1 MEDPRNQISELHFGK
16 FPDSARLPMLGGQFK
31 DRSMRQLNMSNEDN
45 VMDQRRGKRKISGL
59 RSQLKGAFF
68 SELDATMASALKRI
82 ISNQHFRREC
92 VSKIRLLKIT
102 SVLFEEDR
110 LLT

>member
-1 MEDPRNQISELHFGK
+1 
-16 FPDSARLPMLGGQFK
+16 
-31 DRSMRQLNMSNEDN
+31 MRQLNTSNEDN
-45 VMDQRRGKRKISGL
+45 VMKEEENAKISEL
-59 RSQLKGAFF
+59 RSQLNGAFF

-82 ISNQHFRREC
+82 ISNQHFRRGC